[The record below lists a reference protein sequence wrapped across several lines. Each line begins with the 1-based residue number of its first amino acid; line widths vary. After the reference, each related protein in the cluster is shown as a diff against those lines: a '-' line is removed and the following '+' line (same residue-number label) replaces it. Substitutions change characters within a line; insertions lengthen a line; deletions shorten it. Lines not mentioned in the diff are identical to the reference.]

1 MKTLRL
7 STRDPGNAAL
17 LLGKLAMELKTSL
30 ETSDN

>member
-30 ETSDN
+30 ETSDD